1 MAKTALQALGTSIF
15 SEMTALAVKHEAV
28 NLSQGFPDFEG
39 PSSIIDG
46 AVAALRGGH
55 NQYARSMGVL
65 PLVKA
70 VAAHQRRRY
79 GIELDPLTE
88 IVCTAGATEALAATM
103 IGLLDPG
110 DEVLLLEPFY
120 DGYPAVIAMCQAV
133 PKVATLRW
141 PDFKLP
147 VDELAA
153 LITPRTKMV
162 VLTTPHNPTGRVF
175 SVDELDAL
183 AALCV
188 KHDLIAVCDEVY
200 EHLTY
205 GVAHVPL
212 ATRPGMRER
221 TLTISST
228 GKTFSYTGWKAA
240 WAAGPADLVAGV
252 QRAHQFLTF
261 CASTPLHVAMAGA
274 LDALDDAFVADLQR
288 SYRHKR
294 DQLVEML
301 KDTGFVVSVP
311 QGAYFA
317 LADFSALVHDDTVD
331 DRAFARQLVEQAGV
345 AAIPPS
351 AFYSVD
357 VAAGRRLLRFAFC
370 KQQATLDEAG
380 RRLRR
385 WASAGG

>member
-1 MAKTALQALGTSIF
+1 MAKTALEALGTSIF
-15 SEMTALAVKHEAV
+15 SEMTALAVKHGAV

-39 PSSIIDG
+39 PPSIVDD
-46 AVAALRGGH
+46 AVAALRAGH

-65 PLVKA
+65 PLVNA

-79 GIELDPLTE
+79 GIELDSLTQ

-133 PKVATLRW
+133 AKVATLRW

-147 VDELAA
+147 VDELSS
-153 LITPRTKMV
+153 LITSRTKMV

-175 SVDELDAL
+175 GVDELDAL

-205 GVAHVPL
+205 GVPHVPL
-212 ATRPGMRER
+212 ATRPGMADR
-221 TLTISST
+221 TVTISST
-228 GKTFSYTGWKAA
+228 GKTFSYTGWKVG
-240 WAAGPADLVAGV
+240 WAAGPAHLIAGV

-261 CASTPLHVAMAGA
+261 CASTPLHMAMAGA
-274 LDALDDAFVADLQR
+274 LDRLDDAYVVALQA
-288 SYRHKR
+288 SYRGKR
-294 DQLVEML
+294 DRLVQTL
-301 KDTGFVVSVP
+301 QDSGFVVSVP
-311 QGAYFA
+311 EGAYFA
-317 LADFSALVHDDTVD
+317 LADFSALSDLD
-331 DRAFARQLVEQAGV
+331 DRAFAQQLVENAGV

-351 AFYSVD
+351 AFYNVD
-357 VAAGRRLLRFAFC
+357 VGAGRSLLRFAFC
-370 KQQATLDEAG
+370 KQDPTLEEAG
-380 RRLRR
+380 RRLRAWSR
-385 WASAGG
+385 AR

>member
-15 SEMTALAVKHEAV
+15 SEMTALAVKHGAV

-39 PSSIIDG
+39 PSSIVDA

-55 NQYARSMGVL
+55 NQYGRSAGVL
-65 PLVKA
+65 PLVHA
-70 VAAHQRRRY
+70 IAGHQRRRY
-79 GIELDPLTE
+79 GIELDPLTQ

-110 DEVLLLEPFY
+110 DEVVLLEPFY
-120 DGYPAVIAMCQAV
+120 DGYPAVVAMCQAT

-147 VDELAA
+147 VDDIAA
-153 LITPRTKMV
+153 LITPRTKMI

-188 KHDLIAVCDEVY
+188 QHDLIAVCDEVY

-205 GVAHVPL
+205 GVPHVPL
-212 ATRPGMRER
+212 ATRPGMHDR
-221 TLTISST
+221 TVTISST
-228 GKTFSYTGWKAA
+228 GKTFSYTGWKVG
-240 WAAGPADLVAGV
+240 WAAGPAPLLAGV

-261 CASTPLHVAMAGA
+261 SASTPLHVAMATA
-274 LDALDDAFVADLQR
+274 LDALDDEFVAGLQR
-288 SYRHKR
+288 DYRARR
-294 DQLVEML
+294 DRLVTML
-301 KDTGFVVSVP
+301 GDAGFVVSVP
-311 QGAYFA
+311 EGAYFA
-317 LADFSALVHDDTVD
+317 LADFSALSDDD
-331 DRAFARQLVEQAGV
+331 DRTFARRLIEQAGV

-351 AFYSVD
+351 AFYSVNVD
-357 VAAGRRLLRFAFC
+357 AGRTLLRFAFC
-370 KQQATLDEAG
+370 KQDATLDEAA
-380 RRLRR
+380 RRLATWAARR
-385 WASAGG
+385 

>member
-1 MAKTALQALGTSIF
+1 MAKTALETLGTSIF
-15 SEMTALAVKHEAV
+15 SEMTALAVKHQAV

-39 PSSIIDG
+39 PSAIVDD

-65 PLVKA
+65 PLVNA
-70 VAAHQRRRY
+70 VASHQRRRY
-79 GIELDPLTE
+79 GIELDPLTQ

-147 VDELAA
+147 IDELSS

-175 SVDELDAL
+175 AVDELDAL

-212 ATRPGMRER
+212 ATRPGMRDR
-221 TLTISST
+221 TVTISST
-228 GKTFSYTGWKAA
+228 GKTFSYTGWKVG
-240 WAAGPADLVAGV
+240 WAAGPAALIAGV

-274 LDALDDAFVADLQR
+274 LDRLDDAYVAELQR
-288 SYRHKR
+288 SYRGKR
-294 DQLVEML
+294 DRLVAML
-301 KDTGFVVSVP
+301 QDTGFVVSVP
-311 QGAYFA
+311 DGAYFA
-317 LADFSALVHDDTVD
+317 LADFSGLSDLD

-357 VAAGRRLLRFAFC
+357 VDAGRTLLRFAFC
-370 KQQATLDEAG
+370 KQDPTLEEAG
-380 RRLRR
+380 RRLRA
-385 WASAGG
+385 WAASR